1 MRRSESVRNRQ
12 QCYKQ
17 RASQA
22 GSLPPGRSPRR
33 PARSRWG
40 PTRSLPG
47 PECPCQS
54 ASQAGERG
62 TDDIENI
69 FFNKYTNIYL
79 TPDALTQY
87 LISSPSHGQQHLQLC
102 PPAMIGGATCIR
114 DMAQASVRLSL
125 TPLRSAQGRPSQD
138 IAALVKEAAN
148 QQHPGS
154 SSALGVCAWQ
164 PPAHPGTWSVL
175 TCSSLLLMWARGR

>member
-17 RASQA
+17 RASRA

-54 ASQAGERG
+54 ASQAGEGG

-114 DMAQASVRLSL
+114 DVAQASVRLSL

-154 SSALGVCAWQ
+154 SPALGVCAWQ